1 MNNNYVGVIYTGQE
15 LSNDY
20 VSSIEEQFSKNLM
33 LNCHYLKILVIMMEL
48 K

>member
-1 MNNNYVGVIYTGQE
+1 MNNSYIGVVYTNQE

-33 LNCHYLKILVIMMEL
+33 LNCHYHKMFVIMMVL